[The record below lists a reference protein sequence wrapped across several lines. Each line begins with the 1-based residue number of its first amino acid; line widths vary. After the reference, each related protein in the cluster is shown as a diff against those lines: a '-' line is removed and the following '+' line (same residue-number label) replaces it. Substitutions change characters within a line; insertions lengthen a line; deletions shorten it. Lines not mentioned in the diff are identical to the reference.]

1 MADYQLLIP
10 DPTFS
15 FSDETTTEDL
25 KRVYGPVNDSQKNV
39 RRPLNALE
47 TRKDTYASLSVR
59 RGSGRAEVN
68 NTSADSNNRSQY
80 TTNLMIQSINYSTQ
94 EKMQLSQTFD
104 RDRLLFFGTQVPTL
118 KVSAI
123 LIENETFQ
131 WLHEF
136 YENYVSTM
144 GGSELARTGSRAELV
159 VEDKRFEGYL
169 TNLSFERNAQN
180 RHIASI
186 NFTLSVT
193 KTEFTRKLG
202 ELPGER
208 AGLSE
213 TTLKNLAAI
222 SDAFSQDL
230 INLEVSGEAAT
241 TFEQQVQAI
250 AGRQGFEKIDTRD
263 TFEAPTGISRPNNVR
278 QAYPLEF
285 VNSNEGFS
293 KDNIR
298 DQVLAEE
305 SLDFYVSSVRAGR
318 DTFGVRD
325 TTPKPP
331 PVRRTTPSQ
340 AEEDILFNTKYEKFV
355 PSAMSVE
362 MTQLVRVGKALAVV
376 AGRSLLSESLGFT
389 ADTTGEIYLDTLEV
403 AGRAF

>member
-15 FSDETTTEDL
+15 FSDETTAEDL

-47 TRKDTYASLSVR
+47 TRKDTYASLSVL

-118 KVSAI
+118 QVSAI

-144 GGSELARTGSRAELV
+144 SGSELARTGSRAELV

-169 TNLSFERNAQN
+169 TNLSFERNAQD
-180 RHIASI
+180 RHTASI

-202 ELPGER
+202 ELPAARPTLSKETLI
-208 AGLSE
+208 GLSD
-213 TTLKNLAAI
+213 LSVLF
-222 SDAFSQDL
+222 SDNL
-230 INLEVSGEAAT
+230 INLEVSEESAQS
-241 TFEQQVQAI
+241 FDQQVQALG
-250 AGRQGFEKIDTRD
+250 AVYNDFAAEDTPVASPR
-263 TFEAPTGISRPNNVR
+263 SRR
-278 QAYPLEF
+278 EAYPLEF
-285 VNSNEGFS
+285 INSNDGFS
-293 KDNIR
+293 KD
-298 DQVLAEE
+298 D
-305 SLDFYVSSVRAGR
+305 
-318 DTFGVRD
+318 VRD
-325 TTPKPP
+325 LVVGEDALDLYNSAIMSGRGNVSLRTRLSDITLSV
-331 PVRRTTPSQ
+331 VRVPSEQ
-340 AEEDILFNTKYEKFV
+340 TAEEDILFNTKYEKFV